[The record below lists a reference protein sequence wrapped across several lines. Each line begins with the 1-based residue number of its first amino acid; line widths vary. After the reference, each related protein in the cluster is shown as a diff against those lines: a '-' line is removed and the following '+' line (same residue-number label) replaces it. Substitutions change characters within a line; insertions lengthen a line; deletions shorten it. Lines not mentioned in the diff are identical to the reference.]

1 MNTSRFLSRVSEC
14 FHQCKTKWDVS
25 EFGIWRI
32 SNSTICAYLMQWNEM
47 KIKYSWL
54 SWIGNIFT
62 LWIHLTS
69 VWHLS
74 DILILQGRHK
84 MSDGS
89 VRFSDTLMV
98 WRSGLTFFWRSFTIN
113 NLETRSLIAC
123 CGQCEK
129 MTSFPAAARISSII
143 Q

>member
-14 FHQCKTKWDVS
+14 LHQCKTKWDAS

-32 SNSTICAYLMQWNEM
+32 SNSTICAYFMQWNEM

-113 NLETRSLIAC
+113 NLRTDKWKL
-123 CGQCEK
+123 EK
-129 MTSFPAAARISSII
+129 WAEHSSFHFHFHSP
-143 Q
+143 